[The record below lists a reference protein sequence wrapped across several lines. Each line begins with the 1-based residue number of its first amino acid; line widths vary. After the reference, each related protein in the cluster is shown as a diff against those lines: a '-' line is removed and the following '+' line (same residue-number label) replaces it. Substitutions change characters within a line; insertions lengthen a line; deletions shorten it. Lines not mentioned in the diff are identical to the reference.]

1 MGIASEITR
10 LQTAKAGLKTA
21 IEAKGVTVLSSTTI
35 DGYPALVSAIPSG
48 GGADLASLDVYI
60 ADYLGD
66 APTITTGALD
76 ILNRRIY
83 GT

>member
-1 MGIASEITR
+1 MSIASEITR

-48 GGADLASLDVYI
+48 GADLESLDVYI

-66 APTITTGALD
+66 APTITTGVLD
-76 ILNRRIY
+76 TLNRRIY